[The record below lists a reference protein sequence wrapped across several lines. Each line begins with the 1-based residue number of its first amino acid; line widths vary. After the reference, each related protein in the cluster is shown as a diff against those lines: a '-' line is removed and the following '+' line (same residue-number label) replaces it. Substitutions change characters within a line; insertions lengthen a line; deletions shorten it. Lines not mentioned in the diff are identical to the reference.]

1 VSAAYIKSGQPTAE
15 SGQAFGSRLS
25 AFRFG
30 SAQIPGFEVNL
41 RNEQTR
47 KLMTIVRCPR
57 CRDEV
62 TVPPRATARALV
74 RCPLC
79 LEQYLLAEA
88 LANAPPPLVIIGG
101 EVEEAAIQRPAETDN
116 EYKIDTDV
124 FSAEALQATV
134 PASAAVELPRPAI
147 RTGRRPRRQ
156 EKGGLVF
163 LLSVVAGGLLAAP
176 LAILTLWWVFG
187 VDRLDLGPSV
197 ARYAPW
203 IVPVE
208 FRGEPVAE
216 PIPDRPMANRPK
228 LARPTETDYPN
239 RSGMSGELQTLPGLD
254 ESPKPPTESLKP
266 TIDAPLVVEP
276 DTPAPAKPV
285 RTQSKP
291 KKPSE
296 KTEREPASDPPPMP
310 DLKDLLPD

>member
-1 VSAAYIKSGQPTAE
+1 
-15 SGQAFGSRLS
+15 
-25 AFRFG
+25 
-30 SAQIPGFEVNL
+30 
-41 RNEQTR
+41 
-47 KLMTIVRCPR
+47 MTIVRCPR

-62 TVPPRATARALV
+62 TVPPQATARALV

-101 EVEEAAIQRPAETDN
+101 EVRQAAIERRVETDS
-116 EYKIDTDV
+116 EYQIDAGA
-124 FSAEALQATV
+124 FSAAALETAGT
-134 PASAAVELPRPAI
+134 PTAAVTLPGPAI
-147 RTGRRPRRQ
+147 RAGRRSRRQ

-163 LLSVVAGGLLAAP
+163 FLSVVAGGLLAAP
-176 LAILTLWWVFG
+176 LAILTLWWVFR

-208 FRGEPVAE
+208 FRGEPMVE
-216 PIPDRPMANRPK
+216 PIPDRPIANRPK
-228 LARPTETDYPN
+228 PARPTETTDYPN

-254 ESPKPPTESLKP
+254 ESPKPPTEALKP
-266 TIDAPLVVEP
+266 TIDAPVTVEP
-276 DTPAPAKPV
+276 DAGTP
-285 RTQSKP
+285 SK
-291 KKPSE
+291 
-296 KTEREPASDPPPMP
+296 REPPKAKQKKATPENEAGSKPPPMP

>member
-1 VSAAYIKSGQPTAE
+1 
-15 SGQAFGSRLS
+15 
-25 AFRFG
+25 
-30 SAQIPGFEVNL
+30 
-41 RNEQTR
+41 
-47 KLMTIVRCPR
+47 MTIVRCPR

-88 LANAPPPLVIIGG
+88 LANAPPLLVIIGG
-101 EVEEAAIQRPAETDN
+101 EVEEAAIQRPAEIDS
-116 EYKIDTDV
+116 EYKIDAGL
-124 FSAEALQATV
+124 FSADALQTAT
-134 PASAAVELPRPAI
+134 PSPEAISLPRPAI
-147 RTGRRPRRQ
+147 RAGRRTRRQ

-203 IVPVE
+203 IVPAD
-208 FRGEPVAE
+208 FRGEPQPDSITERPIVKGQSSSRAAGATAE
-216 PIPDRPMANRPK
+216 PRTVDTMP
-228 LARPTETDYPN
+228 
-239 RSGMSGELQTLPGLD
+239 ELQTLPGLD
-254 ESPKPPTESLKP
+254 ESPKSPTESFKP
-266 TIDAPLVVEP
+266 TIDAPFNV
-276 DTPAPAKPV
+276 DADAPA
-285 RTQSKP
+285 P
-291 KKPSE
+291 KKPERKIATPKKPLE
-296 KTEREPASDPPPMP
+296 KQPPFKSPPMP